1 MSTEWRAI
9 IMSSDLDVAAGAYL
23 RSLSLRSSMDS
34 ETVAELQ
41 RTHFHLLKSYEVVN
55 MTTPYRTD
63 TRP

>member
-1 MSTEWRAI
+1 
-9 IMSSDLDVAAGAYL
+9 MSSDRDVAAGAYL

-55 MTTPYRTD
+55 MSTPYRTD